1 MATSPFARTA
11 AQLAAIGQRFYTRGW
26 AVGTSGNFSAVL
38 SRTPLRLAITA
49 SSVAKGTLRAAD
61 ILQCDGRGRVV
72 GRPSGKPSAE
82 TLLHVEIARRRGAG
96 AVLHTHS
103 VWSTMLSEVWASD
116 AGEQGPAP
124 DRPGLTPDRPG
135 LTIVGYEMLKGLSGV
150 TSHEHREFIPI
161 LDNDQDMPRLA
172 GGVGETLER
181 FPEAHAFLLRRHG
194 LYTWGDS
201 LADAERHVEI
211 LEFLFEAVG
220 RTQARSDGARTPG
233 GPSWRF

>member
-1 MATSPFARTA
+1 MAESKSFKRTA
-11 AQLAAIGQRFYTRGW
+11 SAIAAVGQRFYTRGW
-26 AVGTSGNFSAVL
+26 ALGTSGNFSAVL
-38 SRTPLRLAITA
+38 SRKPLRLAITA

-72 GRPSGKPSAE
+72 GRPSRRPSAE
-82 TLLHVEIARRRGAG
+82 TLLHVEIARRRRAG

-103 VWSTMLSEVWASD
+103 VWSTMLSEVWTSEPGAP
-116 AGEQGPAP
+116 GLAP
-124 DRPGLTPDRPG
+124 DGPG

-172 GGVGETLER
+172 GRVGETLER
-181 FPEAHAFLLRRHG
+181 FPEAHAFLLQRHG

-220 RTQARSDGARTPG
+220 RTQARSDGARAPG